1 MRLDGRLPPGRRGE
15 ENGTLATGVSA
26 SAGEDDLDG
35 GFVVAAAWDTMLC
48 MDDRAW
54 MRSMSFTRCCVNPV
68 RFHNSR
74 RPERLVRVPGS
85 VVRFTTYAS
94 GHGNCCRPAKAA
106 SRAHPAHSQAGRD
119 TMRQQERTLPKGLGR
134 TTRTSCTELFASS
147 KLAGLRGLLCSA
159 PASSSPWCVG
169 ALPSKL
175 HNGGC

>member
-119 TMRQQERTLPKGLGR
+119 TMRQQERHFR
-134 TTRTSCTELFASS
+134 
-147 KLAGLRGLLCSA
+147 RGLEELYVPVAQSCSQVR
-159 PASSSPWCVG
+159 S
-169 ALPSKL
+169 
-175 HNGGC
+175 